1 MAQPVEITFD
11 CLPLRSITRTDAPI
25 DASPKFMAF
34 YESVMAAIS
43 QHGRFNT
50 YYLHNAQA
58 VFRLLNHESLGM
70 ISFSFNGTVL
80 TDESDER
87 TKQCDLTVE
96 LASDTCEWLTQ
107 PVVDWFKVS
116 VVNAVK
122 CEFDRYIAAGDLEQ
136 TRQRIA
142 AIEAQSDE
150 AGGFM
155 GYL

>member
-1 MAQPVEITFD
+1 
-11 CLPLRSITRTDAPI
+11 
-25 DASPKFMAF
+25 
-34 YESVMAAIS
+34 
-43 QHGRFNT
+43 
-50 YYLHNAQA
+50 
-58 VFRLLNHESLGM
+58 
-70 ISFSFNGTVL
+70 VL

-96 LASDTCEWLTQ
+96 LASDTCDWLTQ
-107 PVVDWFKVS
+107 PVVDWFKIS